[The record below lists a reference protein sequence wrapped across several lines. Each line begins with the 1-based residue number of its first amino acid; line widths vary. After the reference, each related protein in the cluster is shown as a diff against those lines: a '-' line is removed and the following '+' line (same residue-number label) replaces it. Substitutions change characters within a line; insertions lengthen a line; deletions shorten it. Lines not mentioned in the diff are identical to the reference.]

1 MSSYSNFIDF
11 CKSIGCEC
19 VENAPLS
26 SYTSFKIGG
35 NADLMLFPDSEEKLI
50 KASEYAK
57 SNGIPTYVIG
67 KGSNLLFSDDGYRGV
82 VINTCD
88 LTAIELVDDNTI
100 RCECGVSMTRLAK
113 FALENSLTGLEFAY
127 GIPGTVGGGV
137 YMNAGAYGG
146 EIKDVIVNATHIDTD
161 GQLVTLDKE
170 KLCLTYRHSFYSD
183 KDFIITSSEF
193 RLEKGDAGEIKAK
206 MDDLMF
212 RRKDKQPLEYPSAGS
227 TFKRPEGYFAAALL
241 DEAGL
246 KGYSVGGA
254 QVSEKHAGFVINKG
268 GATAADVINL
278 MEHCKKTVFEKFG
291 VELEPEVK
299 IISKQEGR

>member
-1 MSSYSNFIDF
+1 
-11 CKSIGCEC
+11 
-19 VENAPLS
+19 
-26 SYTSFKIGG
+26 TSFKIGG
-35 NADLMLFPDSEEKLI
+35 NADLMLFPDTQEKLI
-50 KASEYAK
+50 KTSEYSK
-57 SNGIPTYVIG
+57 SIGCPFYIIG
-67 KGSNLLFSDDGYRGV
+67 KGSNLLFPDDGYRGV
-82 VINTCD
+82 VINTCN

-113 FALENSLTGLEFAY
+113 FALENSLMGLEFAY

-146 EIKDVIVNATHIDTD
+146 EIKDVIVSATHIDSD

-183 KDFIITSSEF
+183 KDFIITSAEF
-193 RLEKGDAGEIKAK
+193 RLEKGDAEEIKAK

-268 GATAADVINL
+268 GATASDVINL